1 MRESFYLLKK
11 YIVKHPRVAEYK
23 PASEKF
29 DENKMLAICQ
39 RLPNFDNAQ
48 QEDKDAILNFVDL
61 SKSIHEL
68 FEDFYKH
75 LLDNLNHLNLKGCEI
90 AEYFVAILNKEFKV
104 VMDKHWETMKK
115 VDKGTYFTSDFL
127 DFKIQSSV
135 KEMGLMD
142 SRAAFEC
149 ATDSISL
156 ILNFLRYSLDKAF
169 VVENAN
175 PQEFAGRI
183 RNVYQMAQMVVVS
196 KHSYDDILYN
206 GGFIM
211 VDREQHVTVFDY
223 DNHERLKLLRAG
235 DMMFAER
242 RIYMFGQMIEHKT
255 VPRLFRYVT
264 TYRIKKASVNNGCI
278 SLSFGQSDPK
288 EHKAIASD
296 IQNAIDAYYEFLD
309 GNLHLPNFANA
320 TIDEAVSVWIAVM
333 YIAQYMIAHVEYDT
347 ALYKKEDFTTVPS
360 KIAKVDLQ
368 SYIQKLTGI
377 STWKIQKVLDG
388 LSVDWGKFNDIWK
401 SMLYPVGDYYLLPFF
416 PLINSAP
423 YNVIDS
429 LLLKGGLDL
438 QDRGKVF
445 EKYLYDYLKSRNSSY
460 PITCMPTGM
469 YGKTGEEEEIDVL
482 IGMKNVVLVGDAKCI
497 HYSVEPIN
505 YAEAWGRL
513 KEGCEQAKRKA
524 EFVRQH
530 PEYFKEL
537 GNYSGK
543 KFLPFVV
550 TNYPTF
556 TGFEHDGVYVVDSHG
571 LLAYL
576 QCGIMSMREMGLNDD
591 PIRGI
596 RMLYHNEDEYSDNIE
611 GFFAKNPIKEEFL
624 KRIEVVDIPLA
635 NNEDSWK
642 VLSKSA
648 QVKNNPQFNIV

>member
-1 MRESFYLLKK
+1 MREIFNLFKD
-11 YIVKHPRVAEYK
+11 YIVKHSRKAEYK
-23 PASEKF
+23 PTSSKF
-29 DENKMLAICQ
+29 DEKQMLVIYQ
-39 RLPNFDNAQ
+39 HLPNSDNVQ
-48 QEDKDAILNFVDL
+48 QEDVGAIRDFIDL

-75 LLDNLNHLNLKGCEI
+75 LSDNLNHLNLKGEEI
-90 AEYFVAILNKEFKV
+90 AEYFVAILNREFKV

-127 DFKIQSSV
+127 DFKIQSSF
-135 KEMGLMD
+135 KEIGLMD

-149 ATDSISL
+149 ATDSINL
-156 ILNFLRYSLDKAF
+156 ILNYLRHSLDKTF
-169 VVENAN
+169 VEENAT

-183 RNVYQMAQMVVVS
+183 RNAYQMAQMVVVP

-206 GGFIM
+206 DGFVKI
-211 VDREQHVTVFDY
+211 DRERHVTMFDY
-223 DNHERLKLLRAG
+223 DSQERLKLLRAG

-242 RIYMFGQMIEHKT
+242 RLYMYGQMREHKT

-296 IQNAIDAYYEFLD
+296 IQNAVEAYYEFLD
-309 GNLHLPNFANA
+309 GNLMLPNFANA
-320 TIDEAVSVWIAVM
+320 TIDEAVSVWIAVI
-333 YIAQYMIAHVEYDT
+333 YIAQYMIAHVGYDT
-347 ALYKKEDFTTVPS
+347 SLYRKEDFVTVPS
-360 KIAKVDLQ
+360 KIAKEVLQ

-377 STWKIQKVLDG
+377 SMWKIQKVLDG

-401 SMLYPVGDYYLLPFF
+401 TMLYPIGDYYLLPFF

-423 YNVIDS
+423 YNIIDS
-429 LLLKGGLDL
+429 LLLKGGLNL

-445 EKYLYDYLKSRNSSY
+445 EKYLYDMLTTKKSSF

-482 IGMKNVVLVGDAKCI
+482 IGMKNVILVGDAKCI

-505 YAEAWGRL
+505 YAEAWSRL
-513 KEGCEQAKRKA
+513 REGCEQAKRKA
-524 EFVRQH
+524 DFVRQH

-537 GNYSGK
+537 GDYSDK
-543 KFLPFVV
+543 KLLPFVV

-556 TGFEHDGVYVVDSHG
+556 VGFEHEGVYVVDSHS

-576 QCGIMSMREMGLNDD
+576 QCGIMSMREMGIDDD

-596 RMLYHNEDEYSDNIE
+596 RMLYHNEDEFSNNIE
-611 GFFAKNPIKEEFL
+611 GFFAKNSIKEEFL
-624 KRIEVVDIPLA
+624 KRIEIVDIPLA
-635 NNEDSWK
+635 SGVDSWK
-642 VLSKSA
+642 VVSKSA
-648 QVKNNPQFNIV
+648 QIKNNPQFNIM

>member
-1 MRESFYLLKK
+1 MRESFYLFKK
-11 YIVKHPRVAEYK
+11 YIVKHPRVLEYK

-242 RIYMFGQMIEHKT
+242 RIYMFGQMREHKT

-377 STWKIQKVLDG
+377 STCKIQKVLDG
-388 LSVDWGKFNDIWK
+388 LAVDWGKFNDIWK

-469 YGKTGEEEEIDVL
+469 YGKTGEEE
-482 IGMKNVVLVGDAKCI
+482 
-497 HYSVEPIN
+497 
-505 YAEAWGRL
+505 
-513 KEGCEQAKRKA
+513 
-524 EFVRQH
+524 
-530 PEYFKEL
+530 
-537 GNYSGK
+537 
-543 KFLPFVV
+543 
-550 TNYPTF
+550 
-556 TGFEHDGVYVVDSHG
+556 
-571 LLAYL
+571 
-576 QCGIMSMREMGLNDD
+576 
-591 PIRGI
+591 
-596 RMLYHNEDEYSDNIE
+596 
-611 GFFAKNPIKEEFL
+611 
-624 KRIEVVDIPLA
+624 
-635 NNEDSWK
+635 
-642 VLSKSA
+642 
-648 QVKNNPQFNIV
+648 

>member
-1 MRESFYLLKK
+1 MRDFFNLFKE
-11 YIVKHPRVAEYK
+11 YIVKHPRKAEYK
-23 PASEKF
+23 PTSVKF
-29 DENKMLAICQ
+29 DEKQMLAICQ
-39 RLPNFDNAQ
+39 CLPNFANAQ
-48 QEDKDAILNFVDL
+48 REDKDAILDFVDL
-61 SKSIHEL
+61 SKSINGL
-68 FEDFYKH
+68 FEKFYKC
-75 LLDNLNHLNLKGCEI
+75 LFDNLNHLNLKGCEI

-104 VMDKHWETMKK
+104 VMDKHWKNMKN

-135 KEMGLMD
+135 EEIGFMD
-142 SRAAFEC
+142 CRAAFEG
-149 ATDSISL
+149 ATDSINL
-156 ILNFLRYSLDKAF
+156 ILNFLRHSLDNVFA
-169 VVENAN
+169 EDNAN

-183 RNVYQMAQMVVVS
+183 RNVYQKAQMVVVC
-196 KHSYDDILYN
+196 KHSYDDMLYN
-206 GGFIM
+206 GGFIT
-211 VDREQHVTVFDY
+211 VDRELHVTMFDY

-242 RIYMFGQMIEHKT
+242 RLFMHGQMREHKT

-264 TYRIKKASVNNGCI
+264 TFRIKKASVNNGCI
-278 SLSFGQSDPK
+278 SLAFGQSEPS
-288 EHKAIASD
+288 EHKGIALD

-309 GNLHLPNFANA
+309 GNSLLPNFANA
-320 TIDEAVSVWIAVM
+320 TVDEAVSIWVAIM

-347 ALYKKEDFTTVPS
+347 ALYKKDDFTTIPS
-360 KIAKVDLQ
+360 KISKIDLQ
-368 SYIQKLTGI
+368 SYVRKLTGI
-377 STWKIQKVLDG
+377 STRKIQKVLDG
-388 LSVDWGKFNDIWK
+388 LAVDWGKFNDIWK
-401 SMLYPVGDYYLLPFF
+401 TMLYPVGDYYLLPFF

-423 YNVIDS
+423 YNIIDS

-445 EKYLYDYLKSRNSSY
+445 EKYLYNYLISRKSSY
-460 PITCMPTGM
+460 PITCMPTGL
-469 YGKTGEEEEIDVL
+469 YGKTGEKEEIDVL

-524 EFVRQH
+524 YFVRQH
-530 PEYFKEL
+530 PEYFQEL
-537 GNYSGK
+537 GDYRCK
-543 KFLPFVV
+543 RFLPFVV

-556 TGFEHDGVYVVDSHG
+556 VGYEHDGVYVVDSHS

-576 QCGIMSMREMGLNDD
+576 QCGIMSVREMGINGD

-596 RMLYHNEDEYSDNIE
+596 KMLYRNENEYSDNID

-624 KRIEVVDIPLA
+624 KRIEIVDVPLA
-635 NNEDSWK
+635 NSENSWK
-642 VLSKSA
+642 VFSKSA
-648 QVKNNPQFNIV
+648 QVKNNSQFNII

>member
-1 MRESFYLLKK
+1 M
-11 YIVKHPRVAEYK
+11 
-23 PASEKF
+23 
-29 DENKMLAICQ
+29 
-39 RLPNFDNAQ
+39 
-48 QEDKDAILNFVDL
+48 
-61 SKSIHEL
+61 
-68 FEDFYKH
+68 
-75 LLDNLNHLNLKGCEI
+75 
-90 AEYFVAILNKEFKV
+90 
-104 VMDKHWETMKK
+104 
-115 VDKGTYFTSDFL
+115 
-127 DFKIQSSV
+127 
-135 KEMGLMD
+135 
-142 SRAAFEC
+142 
-149 ATDSISL
+149 
-156 ILNFLRYSLDKAF
+156 
-169 VVENAN
+169 
-175 PQEFAGRI
+175 
-183 RNVYQMAQMVVVS
+183 
-196 KHSYDDILYN
+196 
-206 GGFIM
+206 
-211 VDREQHVTVFDY
+211 
-223 DNHERLKLLRAG
+223 
-235 DMMFAER
+235 
-242 RIYMFGQMIEHKT
+242 
-255 VPRLFRYVT
+255 
-264 TYRIKKASVNNGCI
+264 
-278 SLSFGQSDPK
+278 
-288 EHKAIASD
+288 
-296 IQNAIDAYYEFLD
+296 
-309 GNLHLPNFANA
+309 
-320 TIDEAVSVWIAVM
+320 
-333 YIAQYMIAHVEYDT
+333 
-347 ALYKKEDFTTVPS
+347 
-360 KIAKVDLQ
+360 
-368 SYIQKLTGI
+368 
-377 STWKIQKVLDG
+377 DG
-388 LSVDWGKFNDIWK
+388 LAVDWGKFNDIWK